1 MYQIV
6 GMEEAKSKLAELVGQ
21 AKYGGKRFLLQR
33 RGRPMAVLVGVE
45 EYERLEAQAGTA
57 MADRLSPLPP
67 ELRRRQEAL
76 IARAIKLRERL
87 GAPEDRLGEL
97 FADLPPEDD
106 IFWAEVQELR

>member
-45 EYERLEAQAGTA
+45 EFEQIEAQAFCCSRGL
-57 MADRLSPLPP
+57 DRMDMS
-67 ELRRRQEAL
+67 
-76 IARAIKLRERL
+76 
-87 GAPEDRLGEL
+87 
-97 FADLPPEDD
+97 
-106 IFWAEVQELR
+106 V